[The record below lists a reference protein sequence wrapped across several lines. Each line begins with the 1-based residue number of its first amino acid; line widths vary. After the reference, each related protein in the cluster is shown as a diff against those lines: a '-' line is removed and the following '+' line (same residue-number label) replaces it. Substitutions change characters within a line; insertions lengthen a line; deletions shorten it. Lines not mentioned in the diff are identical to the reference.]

1 MSFHKAQ
8 RRCNIKRRF
17 LPFFFTILFFLFSNS
32 HHLTPTSAFTLS
44 DNEPIEETK
53 TLDLLQISEMRVRDI
68 KRRLVRTHGYSNTE
82 LAKMLDKKEL
92 IHTLSYEEHKVYQNI
107 QEKKKRQSIKRGIIT
122 ALICV
127 CVVLFW
133 PLVVQVWEVGSVNF
147 VVYTDKKKYEISR
160 CNELSSK
167 KGYIG
172 ILLLFLLDML
182 QLWLTTSVLL
192 SWFISKNKYFFP
204 IPSLS
209 IRPAALLAASTGGN
223 AGPLGQYGINIGS
236 MLVTWTLRYVKS
248 KVEDWMGKVLN
259 KAMRAQRKAQ
269 REWESNEEKEERK
282 KAKALRKEE
291 RRKRREEEALKERQQ
306 KVEDAKQR
314 SASSV
319 VTNSTTAK
327 EGEGEEKDG
336 GDEKKEET
344 ERTTD
349 DDNVTNG
356 EFYSQGEVPS
366 WLNDG
371 TKEEEQQSQQ
381 SQPYGDSGFDE
392 LD

>member
-1 MSFHKAQ
+1 
-8 RRCNIKRRF
+8 
-17 LPFFFTILFFLFSNS
+17 
-32 HHLTPTSAFTLS
+32 
-44 DNEPIEETK
+44 
-53 TLDLLQISEMRVRDI
+53 
-68 KRRLVRTHGYSNTE
+68 
-82 LAKMLDKKEL
+82 
-92 IHTLSYEEHKVYQNI
+92 
-107 QEKKKRQSIKRGIIT
+107 
-122 ALICV
+122 
-127 CVVLFW
+127 
-133 PLVVQVWEVGSVNF
+133 
-147 VVYTDKKKYEISR
+147 
-160 CNELSSK
+160 
-167 KGYIG
+167 
-172 ILLLFLLDML
+172 
-182 QLWLTTSVLL
+182 
-192 SWFISKNKYFFP
+192 
-204 IPSLS
+204 
-209 IRPAALLAASTGGN
+209 
-223 AGPLGQYGINIGS
+223 

-319 VTNSTTAK
+319 VTNSTTTK

-366 WLNDG
+366 WLDDG
-371 TKEEEQQSQQ
+371 TKEEEQPSQQ